1 MDDEQ
6 FLSKIEGAFSEQ
18 NYARIVKAYYF
29 AKRAHEGQKRKS
41 GDDYIVHPIA
51 VASILVDLGL
61 DTDTVIAAL
70 LHDVIE
76 DTPVTQEEL
85 DENFGHAVVLLVEG
99 VTKLNKL
106 NFKSREEQQAEYLR
120 RMFLAMSNDIR
131 VIMIKLAD
139 RLHNMRTLSY
149 RNEEDQKRIA
159 TETLE
164 IYAPIAARLGIASVK
179 GELEDLCLRY
189 LHPDDYYMIAEKV
202 ASTKVERQKVV
213 DAISA
218 DLRKM
223 LDDLGIKGDING
235 RPKHFY
241 SIWRKMQKGK
251 SFEEIYDLTAVRI
264 IVDTVRDCYAVLGA
278 IHTMWKPL
286 PGRFK
291 DYISVPKTNMYQSL
305 HTTVLSSYGSPF
317 EIQIRTHEM
326 HRIAEYGIAA
336 HWKYKQGM
344 TGGEPTTLDEN
355 KLAWIRSVMEL
366 QNDVSDSKEYL
377 DMLKLDL
384 YVDQVFVF
392 TPKGDVFNLPAG
404 ATGIDFAY
412 AVHSQVGNKCVGIKI
427 NSKMVPVNTVLQ
439 NGDVVEAITSNTAK
453 GPSRDWLKFV
463 KTPSAKSKIKSFF
476 KKEMREDNIKRGKD
490 MLETAAKHKGFAF
503 ADLAANQK
511 WRDYVC
517 QKYNFTDLDELFA
530 MVGYGELTTAQV
542 MQKLLE
548 FNKRER
554 KEEFAE
560 RKRAA
565 DKSGGKGETGII
577 VKGYSD
583 LKIRF
588 SHCCT
593 PVPGDDI
600 IGYVSRS
607 RGVTIHR
614 ADCPNVKYL
623 EPERLIEAV
632 WPIGKNE
639 NKRFVATLGITAID
653 RTGLVVEVATLIT
666 NMKITMTTISA
677 KSEKNGTASISVGV
691 EISNINDLDNLIAR
705 IEALKDVTS
714 VRRTAQG

>member
-344 TGGEPTTLDEN
+344 TGGEPATLDEN

-577 VKGYSD
+577 VKV
-583 LKIRF
+583 RF

>member
-344 TGGEPTTLDEN
+344 TGGEPATLDEN

-548 FNKRER
+548 FNKRGR
-554 KEEFAE
+554 KEGVAGRE
-560 RKRAA
+560 RAA
-565 DKSGGKGETGII
+565 DKGGGKGETGII
-577 VKGYSD
+577 VEGYSV

>member
-1 MDDEQ
+1 MDDEK
-6 FLSKIEGAFSEQ
+6 FLSKIQAAFSEQ
-18 NYARIVKAYYF
+18 NYDRITRAYYF

-51 VASILVDLGL
+51 VAEILVDLGL

-76 DTPVTQEEL
+76 DTPVTEEEL
-85 DENFGHAVVLLVEG
+85 DQEFGHSVVMLVEG

-106 NFKSREEQQAEYLR
+106 NFKSREDQQAEYLR

-131 VIMIKLAD
+131 VVIIKLAD
-139 RLHNMRTLSY
+139 RLHNMRTLSF
-149 RNEEDQKRIA
+149 RNEADQKRIA
-159 TETLE
+159 TETLD
-164 IYAPIAARLGIASVK
+164 IYAPIAARLGIAGLK

-189 LHPDDYYMIAEKV
+189 LHPEDYYMIAEKV
-202 ASTKVERQKVV
+202 ASTRGERQKVV

-223 LDDLGIKGDING
+223 LDELGIKGDING

-336 HWKYKQGM
+336 HWKYKQGL

-404 ATGIDFAY
+404 STGIDFAY

-427 NSKMVPVNTVLQ
+427 NSKMVPVDTILQ
-439 NGDVVEAITSNTAK
+439 NGDVVEAITSSTSK

-476 KKEMREDNIKRGKD
+476 KKEMREDNIKRG
-490 MLETAAKHKGFAF
+490 TAMARLRLPKIQHHRHRRGVRDGRLRRIDDRAGHAK
-503 ADLAANQK
+503 AARVQQGRQK
-511 WRDYVC
+511 RSARD
-517 QKYNFTDLDELFA
+517 QDKAGKEARQGRHRHHRQGLFRPQDPLFA
-530 MVGYGELTTAQV
+530 LLYARSGRRDHRLRLAQP
-542 MQKLLE
+542 
-548 FNKRER
+548 R
-554 KEEFAE
+554 
-560 RKRAA
+560 
-565 DKSGGKGETGII
+565 
-577 VKGYSD
+577 SD
-583 LKIRF
+583 D
-588 SHCCT
+588 T
-593 PVPGDDI
+593 PRRLPQCQ
-600 IGYVSRS
+600 VSRTRKAD
-607 RGVTIHR
+607 RGGV
-614 ADCPNVKYL
+614 AD
-623 EPERLIEAV
+623 R
-632 WPIGKNE
+632 
-639 NKRFVATLGITAID
+639 
-653 RTGLVVEVATLIT
+653 
-666 NMKITMTTISA
+666 S
-677 KSEKNGTASISVGV
+677 
-691 EISNINDLDNLIAR
+691 
-705 IEALKDVTS
+705 
-714 VRRTAQG
+714 Q

>member
-344 TGGEPTTLDEN
+344 TGGEPATLDEN

-427 NSKMVPVNTVLQ
+427 NSKMVSVNTVLQ

-560 RKRAA
+560 RKRAS

>member
-131 VIMIKLAD
+131 VIIIKLAD

-344 TGGEPTTLDEN
+344 TGGEPATLDDN

-530 MVGYGELTTAQV
+530 MVGYVELTTAQV

-554 KEEFAE
+554 K
-560 RKRAA
+560 
-565 DKSGGKGETGII
+565 
-577 VKGYSD
+577 
-583 LKIRF
+583 
-588 SHCCT
+588 
-593 PVPGDDI
+593 
-600 IGYVSRS
+600 
-607 RGVTIHR
+607 
-614 ADCPNVKYL
+614 
-623 EPERLIEAV
+623 
-632 WPIGKNE
+632 
-639 NKRFVATLGITAID
+639 
-653 RTGLVVEVATLIT
+653 
-666 NMKITMTTISA
+666 
-677 KSEKNGTASISVGV
+677 
-691 EISNINDLDNLIAR
+691 
-705 IEALKDVTS
+705 
-714 VRRTAQG
+714 